1 MKRYA
6 VLYTVLRFIQ
16 EHAPVLQQCFM
27 TRPTDVLNSILSLC
41 RHKVGPQC
49 LCALRCVH
57 FAVYT
62 SLCTLRCVHTKHF
75 TTRQVY
81 FWSLDG
87 TLTFLQLSR
96 VDRTSAGLLGLHHL
110 ILLCLSWNSIPWC
123 SLLVATALLALM
135 KSAKERHRQTV
146 LTTHRARTPAFQ
158 SAHCL
163 LPLSL
168 SR

>member
-1 MKRYA
+1 MGGAGDMKRYA

-62 SLCTLRCVHTKHF
+62 SLCTLRCAHF
-75 TTRQVY
+75 AVYTRNISQHGRSI
-81 FWSLDG
+81 FGRS
-87 TLTFLQLSR
+87 T
-96 VDRTSAGLLGLHHL
+96 DR
-110 ILLCLSWNSIPWC
+110 
-123 SLLVATALLALM
+123 
-135 KSAKERHRQTV
+135 
-146 LTTHRARTPAFQ
+146 
-158 SAHCL
+158 
-163 LPLSL
+163 
-168 SR
+168 